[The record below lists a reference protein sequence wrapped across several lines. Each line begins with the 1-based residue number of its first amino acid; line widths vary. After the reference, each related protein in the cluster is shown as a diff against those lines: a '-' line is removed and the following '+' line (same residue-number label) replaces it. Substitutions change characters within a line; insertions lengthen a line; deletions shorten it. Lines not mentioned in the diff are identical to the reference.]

1 MAKRTN
7 AEKPPYHRRS
17 GVIWRP
23 GQLGVPS
30 EPQTR
35 WFFRSAWSNDGGDDA
50 PLSPRGRTIFRSL
63 LLGIFVVF
71 VVLVLLTARG
81 Y

>member
-1 MAKRTN
+1 MKKKQARKT
-7 AEKPPYHRRS
+7 PYHRRS

-23 GQLGVPS
+23 GQLGIPR
-30 EPQTR
+30 EPRYGWPWTSV
-35 WFFRSAWSNDGGDDA
+35 WENDGGDDA
-50 PLSPRGRTIFRSL
+50 PLSVRDRGIFRAV
-63 LLGIFVVF
+63 LLGIFVAF